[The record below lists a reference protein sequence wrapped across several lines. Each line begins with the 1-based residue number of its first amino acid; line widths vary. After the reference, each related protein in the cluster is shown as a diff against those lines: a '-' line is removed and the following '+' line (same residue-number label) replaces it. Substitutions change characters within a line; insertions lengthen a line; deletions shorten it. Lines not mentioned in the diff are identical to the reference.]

1 VKVSLS
7 GWTFETRLHK
17 LVKLLCARRRYTHF
31 MASPANL
38 LRYQIH
44 FSSWATSRILEA
56 AAALLPDQLEHDFK
70 TADKSVSGTLV
81 HIFRSERVWL
91 ARIEGRSQSFAAD
104 SDTFLSLL
112 ENWPLLRA
120 SWHSWSDSL
129 SDDDCDRLLSYQDLR
144 GTNRNDTIS
153 EIVLH
158 VVNHST
164 HHRGQVSGFLRSLG
178 ITPPVLDAIHY
189 ARTLKQL

>member
-1 VKVSLS
+1 
-7 GWTFETRLHK
+7 
-17 LVKLLCARRRYTHF
+17 

-44 FSSWATSRILEA
+44 YTSWATARILEA
-56 AAALLPDQLEHDFK
+56 TAALSPEQVEHDFR
-70 TADKSVSGTLV
+70 TADKSVSGTLI
-81 HIFRSERVWL
+81 HIFRAERVWL
-91 ARIEGRSQSFAAD
+91 ARIEGRSQSFSAD
-104 SDTFLSLL
+104 SDTFSSLL
-112 ENWPLLRA
+112 EHWTVLRA

-129 SDDDCDRLLSYQDLR
+129 SDSDCDSVLAYQDLR
-144 GTNRNDTIS
+144 GISRKDTLS

-189 ARTLKQL
+189 ARLSKQL

>member
-1 VKVSLS
+1 
-7 GWTFETRLHK
+7 
-17 LVKLLCARRRYTHF
+17 

-44 FSSWATSRILEA
+44 YTSWATSRILEA
-56 AAALLPDQLEHDFK
+56 AAALAPDHLQHDFN
-70 TADKSVSGTLV
+70 TADKSISGTLL

-91 ARIEGRSQSFAAD
+91 ARIEGRTQSFSAE
-104 SDTFLSLL
+104 SDDFSSLFQT
-112 ENWPLLRA
+112 WPMLRS
-120 SWHSWSDSL
+120 SWHSWSVSISDS
-129 SDDDCDRLLSYQDLR
+129 DCDRVFAYQDMR
-144 GTNRNDTIS
+144 GISRNDTLS

-189 ARTLKQL
+189 ARITKDR

>member
-1 VKVSLS
+1 
-7 GWTFETRLHK
+7 
-17 LVKLLCARRRYTHF
+17 

-44 FSSWATSRILEA
+44 YTSWATSRILEA
-56 AAALLPDQLEHDFK
+56 AAALSTEQLEHDFQ
-70 TADKSVSGTLV
+70 TADKSVSGTLI
-81 HIFRSERVWL
+81 HMFRSERNWL
-91 ARIEGRSQSFAAD
+91 ARIEGRSQSFSGS
-104 SDTFLSLL
+104 SDDFSWLL
-112 ENWPLLRA
+112 ENWPVLRA
-120 SWHSWSDSL
+120 SWHLWADSISDN
-129 SDDDCDRLLSYQDLR
+129 DCDRLVSYQDMR
-144 GTNRNDTIS
+144 GVSQNDTLT

-189 ARTLKQL
+189 ARIRKQS